1 MDAVVGAGG
10 TVGTL
15 ARTNQ
20 RTEIGAMNWDAV
32 GAVAEVVGAAGVL
45 ITLVYLAVQ
54 IRHNSAS
61 VDASTEDGVTSG
73 FNDVNNVIAADA
85 ELARIFTAGLED
97 PESLSDEEAVRFS
110 FLFSSYVN
118 QYNRLLVLNRKG
130 SFPDDRWIPYA
141 QELAVLVASPGGALW
156 RAGNPHFADL
166 WTAVDEVETESG
178 IDMKLMR
185 DDGRETSV

>member
-1 MDAVVGAGG
+1 
-10 TVGTL
+10 
-15 ARTNQ
+15 
-20 RTEIGAMNWDAV
+20 MNWDAV
-32 GAVAEVVGAAGVL
+32 GAIAEVVGAAGVL
-45 ITLVYLAVQ
+45 ITLMYLAVQ

-85 ELARIFTAGLED
+85 ELARIFTGGLEH

-130 SFPDDRWIPYA
+130 TFPDDRWLMYA
-141 QELAVLVASPGGALW
+141 QELAVLVSSPGGALW
-156 RAGNPHFADL
+156 RTGNPHFADL
-166 WTAVDEVETESG
+166 WNAVDQVDAGSG
-178 IDMKLMR
+178 MDMKLR
-185 DDGRETSV
+185 REDPLDASI